1 MNADKALKVMNWSV
15 LAVVAGALL
24 VGLFGLVG
32 CASTWQAF
40 KSSAAP
46 AGGAAGGAAVG
57 SLAGPGGAI
66 VGAGVGAVIGNGLEE
81 SASLRSGET
90 IGEGALDNELERW
103 KGKARQSAAAAS
115 AAETAT
121 DWLYTILK
129 WGAAAGAGWFVF
141 RNRANFRDLGIYNGL
156 IHSILGGGHGKAIR
170 N

>member
-15 LAVVAGALL
+15 LAVVVAAGILGVCALA
-24 VGLFGLVG
+24 G

-66 VGAGVGAVIGNGLEE
+66 VGAGVGAVIGNGIEE
-81 SASLRSGET
+81 NASLRSGET

-103 KGKARQSAAAAS
+103 KGKARQSAA
-115 AAETAT
+115 AT

-141 RNRANFRDLGIYNGL
+141 RNRANFRDLGLYNGL